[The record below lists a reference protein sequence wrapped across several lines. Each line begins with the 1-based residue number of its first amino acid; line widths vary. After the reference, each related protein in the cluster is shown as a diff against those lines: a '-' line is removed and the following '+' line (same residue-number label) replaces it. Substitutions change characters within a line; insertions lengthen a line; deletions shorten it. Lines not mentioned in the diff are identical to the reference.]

1 MRTRTRSLSKW
12 ILRAPV
18 RLYAFGAGPLLG
30 HRFLLLSHRGR
41 KTGRSY
47 RCVLEVLSWRPDT
60 GEAIVI
66 SGFGTRS
73 NWYQNVVAGGAQE
86 VAIGRGRFT
95 PQIRLLDAEE
105 GVRVLAEYERRN
117 RLAAPVLRRL
127 LPRLTGL
134 PYDGTDQARRRVAQ
148 RLPLLG
154 FRPLG
159 RPIAPNSRRDVA

>member
-1 MRTRTRSLSKW
+1 MRTRTRWLTRW
-12 ILRAPV
+12 LFRAPV
-18 RLYAFGAGPLLG
+18 GLYSFGGGWLLG
-30 HRFLLLSHRGR
+30 HRFLLLTHRGR

-47 RCVLEVLSWRPDT
+47 RCVLEVLTWRPDT

-86 VAIGRGRFT
+86 VVIGRGRFT
-95 PQIRLLDAEE
+95 PRTRVLDVEE
-105 GVRVLAEYERRN
+105 GTRVLADYERRN
-117 RLAAPVLRRL
+117 RLAAPLVRRL

-134 PYDGTDQARRRVAQ
+134 PYDGSDAARRNVAQ

-154 FRPLG
+154 FRPAEHPAEL
-159 RPIAPNSRRDVA
+159 